1 MEPTT
6 LATATIAALFTSEAA
21 KAGGKALG
29 EGTSK
34 LVSQLL
40 TVIRNKFK
48 ASKTEGV
55 LVMAEEQPTE
65 LNVNLVKTVLLAQI
79 EKDEEF
85 ANLLRE
91 LLLQLDTQREIRQ
104 VVVERSQGDR
114 LKVNNIVQN
123 VVSQDSSEQVI
134 VSDSEIKDI
143 NLNRVNQ
150 TYRHDS

>member
-6 LATATIAALFTSEAA
+6 LATATIATLFTSEAA

-48 ASKTEGV
+48 AFKTEEV
-55 LVMAEEQPTE
+55 LAMVEEQPTE
-65 LNVNLVKTVLLAQI
+65 PNINLVKTILVAQI

-85 ANLLRE
+85 ANQLRE
-91 LLLQLDTQREIRQ
+91 LLLQLEAQREIRQ
-104 VVVERSQGDR
+104 VVVERSKGDS
-114 LKVNNIVQN
+114 LNAKNIFQDVE
-123 VVSQDSSEQVI
+123 SQDSVEQAI
-134 VSDSEIKDI
+134 VSDSEIKTI
-143 NLNRVNQ
+143 NLDRVNQ
-150 TYRHDS
+150 TYRHD